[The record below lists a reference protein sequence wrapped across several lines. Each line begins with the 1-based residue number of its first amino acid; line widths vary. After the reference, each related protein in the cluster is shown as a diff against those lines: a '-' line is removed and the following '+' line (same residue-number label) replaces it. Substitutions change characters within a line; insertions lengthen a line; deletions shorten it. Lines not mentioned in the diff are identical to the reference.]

1 MVLLSIRNL
10 VVDFGGG
17 TPAVAN
23 VSLDVAEGEIVALLG
38 PSGCGKTT
46 TMRAIA
52 GLVQVTAGQ
61 ITLAGRDI
69 THVPA
74 NTRGVGLVFQSY
86 ALFPHLSVADN
97 IAFGLQVRR
106 VAPDV
111 LRDRVRAMVAM
122 AGLGGLEAR
131 LPKELSGGQQQ
142 RVALARAVATEP
154 NLLLLDEPLSNLDA
168 RLRLDMRA
176 ELARIQ
182 RTSGVTMLHVTHD
195 QTEALALANRIAVM
209 SLGRIEQIGPPEEIW
224 SKPRTAFVAR
234 FMGFETVL
242 LVRAGQIGSDA
253 GTLGPIAAR
262 DGACLAWRP
271 QSVVIGNGP
280 FEGVVESVSFLGETV
295 QIVVRT
301 PAGAIKADM
310 AADAPRPPPGAHLAF
325 DLPLATAVEV
335 QP

>member
-242 LVRAGQIGSDA
+242 LVRAGQIGSDV